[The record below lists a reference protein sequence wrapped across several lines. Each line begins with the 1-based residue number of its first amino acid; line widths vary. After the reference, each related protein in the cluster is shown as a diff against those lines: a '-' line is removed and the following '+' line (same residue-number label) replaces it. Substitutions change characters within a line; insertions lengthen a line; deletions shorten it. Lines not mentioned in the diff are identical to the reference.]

1 MEALKLLG
9 NTVTGNGWKILAIGL
24 LVIVIAL
31 SWYVLIV
38 KGDFNIVNG
47 ERNTLEQTVATK
59 EAELSGSK
67 RDIEYLKAWM
77 ARDKLDAQAKEA
89 EYNRT
94 MAAKPKYVTQ
104 IKYVPTGEKCADYEA
119 IINEARVSE

>member
-1 MEALKLLG
+1 MPNVPWSSIL
-9 NTVTGNGWKILAIGL
+9 TQGWKILAIGL

-31 SWYVLIV
+31 SGYALMS
-38 KGDFNIVNG
+38 NG
-47 ERNTLEQTVATK
+47 ERNTLRQTIAK
-59 EAELSGSK
+59 KDAELSGFK
-67 RDIEYLKAWM
+67 REIEYLKAWM

-104 IKYVPTGEKCADYEA
+104 IKYVPTGEKCDDYEA
-119 IINEARVSE
+119 IINEARGSE